1 MSNLSPMV
9 KEKVTTMKI
18 DVKTITQTTEYNFFV
33 MMLYEKFMVSA
44 LARVKTIIYKQGV
57 ACFGKEKFNTVV
69 K

>member
-1 MSNLSPMV
+1 MI
-9 KEKVTTMKI
+9 KEVTTLKM
-18 DVKTITQTTEYNFFV
+18 DMKTITQTTKYNFLV
-33 MMLYEKFMVSA
+33 IMLYEKFMVSA

>member
-1 MSNLSPMV
+1 M
-9 KEKVTTMKI
+9 
-18 DVKTITQTTEYNFFV
+18 KTITQTTKYNFLV
-33 MMLYEKFMVSA
+33 IMLYEKFMVSA